1 MTDEDKLVQGILRYG
16 PSILEYADT
25 TANLQLY
32 IDRITEERLPYI
44 QPKKAN
50 YNNWFIPEKYK
61 ELDMFQYCI
70 SLCANDVQRE
80 RVNIEHELYIKHNMV
95 HILNVIKYII
105 DVLRENNVVWGVG
118 RGSSV
123 SSFMLY
129 LIGVHKV
136 DSIKYNLDINEF
148 IR

>member
-1 MTDEDKLVQGILRYG
+1 MTDEDKLVQGILRFG
-16 PSILEYADT
+16 PSILEYVDT
-25 TANLQLY
+25 TADLQLY
-32 IDRITEERLPYI
+32 LNRITEERLPYI
-44 QPKKAN
+44 KPKVAN

-61 ELDMFQYCI
+61 KINMLDYCLELCTSDI
-70 SLCANDVQRE
+70 QRK
-80 RVNIEHELYIKHNMV
+80 RVRIEYKLYQDHNLEFL
-95 HILNVIKYII
+95 LNVMKYII